1 MFKGYSILLSPCFT
15 NSSILFPKFHH
26 VSPAPGRPPA
36 SHPAPAPSFGASAA
50 PGGHGHAV
58 DFGRIGAG
66 ARNRWEWRNGQTVF
80 GELEV
85 LNTVFMVSYMVH
97 MVLFERYPWIFNI
110 YVN

>member
-1 MFKGYSILLSPCFT
+1 M
-15 NSSILFPKFHH
+15 
-26 VSPAPGRPPA
+26 
-36 SHPAPAPSFGASAA
+36 
-50 PGGHGHAV
+50 